1 MFLGL
6 NAVINIIMMRIRL
19 PPLITILLL
28 KILPLLMIIILLGLR
43 IMLILMAQVSLQI
56 TPGHRNPEID

>member
-43 IMLILMAQVSLQI
+43 IMLKLMAQVSLQI

>member
-1 MFLGL
+1 
-6 NAVINIIMMRIRL
+6 MRIIL
-19 PPLITILLL
+19 QPLTILLL

>member
-6 NAVINIIMMRIRL
+6 NAVINIMMMRIIL
-19 PPLITILLL
+19 PPLTILLL

-43 IMLILMAQVSLQI
+43 IILILMAQVPLQI

>member
-1 MFLGL
+1 
-6 NAVINIIMMRIRL
+6 MRIIL

-28 KILPLLMIIILLGLR
+28 KILPLLMIIILLGLG

>member
-6 NAVINIIMMRIRL
+6 NAVINIMMMRIIL
-19 PPLITILLL
+19 QPLTILLL

>member
-6 NAVINIIMMRIRL
+6 NAVINIIMMRIIL
-19 PPLITILLL
+19 PPLITILL

-56 TPGHRNPEID
+56 TPGHRNPQID

>member
-6 NAVINIIMMRIRL
+6 NAVINIMMMRIIL
-19 PPLITILLL
+19 QPLTILLL

-43 IMLILMAQVSLQI
+43 IMLILMAQVS
-56 TPGHRNPEID
+56 